1 MNSKTLL
8 AILLMAPSCYAT
20 GHGGFEN
27 ALEEGGRELAETGG
41 QKIYNGDNVARRAEF
56 ATHLVR
62 PTTRVTTRRPHALS
76 DASSRRCDGL
86 ASG

>member
-27 ALEEGGRELAETGG
+27 ALEEGARELAETGG

-62 PTTRVTTRRPHALS
+62 PTTPFPTRQSHALP
-76 DASSRRCDGL
+76 ARPLRRCDGL
-86 ASG
+86 ASV